1 MLVPVLVFSQ
11 NNESNKSL
19 TPYAN
24 IEFEDGFVIYSVG
37 WNTVLLYPRL
47 IPTVVNMKLMQ
58 LKYDHNNDNVSG
70 EYINK
75 SQKAIMDYVNTEPV
89 DQLTKSEMID
99 YLKLCA
105 LLVIW
110 DKDLSNHA
118 VVELEKLVA
127 SRNDEIKGNAELLIR
142 LLEFY
147 KKYAES
153 K

>member
-1 MLVPVLVFSQ
+1 MLVAS
-11 NNESNKSL
+11 
-19 TPYAN
+19 T
-24 IEFEDGFVIYSVG
+24 
-37 WNTVLLYPRL
+37 
-47 IPTVVNMKLMQ
+47 
-58 LKYDHNNDNVSG
+58 
-70 EYINK
+70 
-75 SQKAIMDYVNTEPV
+75 SQKVKTIMDYVNTEPV